1 MLRKRLITSAIVTP
15 IALAA
20 MWFGAP
26 WFTILIVVVGG
37 IGIYEFYRLCRLR
50 VPSVLAIIGIL
61 MTLLFIVSPHLAAV
75 DRADILGVGAVIS
88 LTSLLFRRNQDNSF
102 RDWAWM
108 LGGAVYIGLL
118 LSYLVSLRE
127 MPFGR
132 EWAYLAILA
141 NMGSD
146 VFAFFVGR
154 TFGRRPLAPAIS
166 PRKTW
171 AGLWGGFGGAVVVGM
186 LVYHFMAF
194 PAGFSYLEAALL
206 CVCIGIFAPLGD
218 LVESVLK
225 RNFQTKEAG
234 NILPGHGGFL
244 DRLDSIVFSS
254 AVTYFFL
261 LWTGFA
267 G

>member
-1 MLRKRLITSAIVTP
+1 MLRKRLITSAFVAP
-15 IALAA
+15 VALAA

-26 WFTILIVVVGG
+26 WFTLLIITVGG
-37 IGIYEFYRLCRLR
+37 IALYEFYRLCRL
-50 VPSVLAIIGIL
+50 PMTSVLTLTGFL
-61 MTLLFIVSPHLAAV
+61 MTLLFIISPHLAAV
-75 DRADILGVGAVIS
+75 DRADILGVGALVS
-88 LTSLLFRRNQDNSF
+88 LTSLLGRRNKENAF

-108 LGGAVYIGLL
+108 IGGAVYLGLL

-127 MPFGR
+127 LPFGR

-141 NMGSD
+141 NIGSD

-154 TFGRRPLAPAIS
+154 TLGRRPLAPSIS
-166 PRKTW
+166 PKKTW
-171 AGLWGGFGGAVVVGM
+171 AGLWGGFGGAVVIGM

-218 LVESVLK
+218 LVESILK

-234 NILPGHGGFL
+234 TILPGHGGFL

-254 AVTYFFL
+254 VVTWFFL
-261 LWTGFA
+261 LWSGFA